1 MKTVNYYGF
10 EITQKDNS
18 HCATIRRDGDVFKM
32 IAGDIAAD
40 GSNNAIQKAI
50 DYIDAL

>member
-1 MKTVNYYGF
+1 MTTINYNGF

-18 HCATIRRDGDVFKM
+18 HCATIWREGDVFKM

-50 DYIDAL
+50 DYIDSL

>member
-10 EITQKDNS
+10 EIIQKENS
-18 HCATIRRDGDVFKM
+18 NFATIRRDGEVFKM

-40 GSNNAIQKAI
+40 GSNNAFQKAI